1 MTLFALA
8 AVVALIAI
16 NSVFVA
22 TEFALLTSRT
32 SRLQTRAEGGSRGAR
47 LALTA
52 RTDLRRQ
59 MSGAQLGITLSSVA
73 LGILAEPAIGPWV
86 SSALEP
92 VGVPE
97 AAVETTGWL
106 VALAGASVLQMLFG
120 ELVPK
125 NLAIA
130 DPERTLGW
138 TMPVHRAF
146 VTVSAPAIWALDRA
160 AALLVRPLGHRP
172 VDSLEHSLGAAELS
186 AVLAASRSEGLIE
199 GFEHDLL
206 ASALHLG
213 SRSVTS
219 VMIPRSE
226 MVVVDRRMTLAE
238 IEDVIVTSGH
248 SRLVVSGAGPDDLV
262 GFFHVKD
269 LFRLPPEA
277 QDEPIP
283 LELRRR
289 MLVVEPDL
297 PLDDLLLRMR
307 RARSHLA
314 LVRESN
320 GSTVGLVTMED
331 VIEELVGDIRDE
343 SDAPAPGA

>member
-1 MTLFALA
+1 MTLLALV
-8 AVVALIAI
+8 AVVALIAT

-22 TEFALLTSRT
+22 TEFALVTSRT
-32 SRLQTRAEGGSRGAR
+32 SRLEARAEGGSRGAR
-47 LALTA
+47 LALAA
-52 RTDLRRQ
+52 RSDLRRQ

-92 VGVPE
+92 VGVSE
-97 AAVETTGWL
+97 GAVETTGWV

-138 TMPVHRAF
+138 TMPVHLAF

-172 VDSLEHSLGAAELS
+172 VDTLEHSLGAAELS
-186 AVLAASRSEGLIE
+186 AVLVASRSEGLIE

-238 IEDVIVTSGH
+238 IEGVIVTSGH

-277 QDEPIP
+277 QDEPVP

-343 SDAPAPGA
+343 SDAPESRA

>member
-1 MTLFALA
+1 
-8 AVVALIAI
+8 
-16 NSVFVA
+16 
-22 TEFALLTSRT
+22 
-32 SRLQTRAEGGSRGAR
+32 
-47 LALTA
+47 
-52 RTDLRRQ
+52 
-59 MSGAQLGITLSSVA
+59 
-73 LGILAEPAIGPWV
+73 
-86 SSALEP
+86 
-92 VGVPE
+92 
-97 AAVETTGWL
+97 
-106 VALAGASVLQMLFG
+106 
-120 ELVPK
+120 
-125 NLAIA
+125 
-130 DPERTLGW
+130 
-138 TMPVHRAF
+138 MPVHRAF
-146 VTVSAPAIWALDRA
+146 VTVSAPAIWALDRV

-172 VDSLEHSLGAAELS
+172 VDSLEHSLGTAERS

-213 SRSVTS
+213 TRSVTS

-226 MVVVDRRMTLAE
+226 MVVDRRMTLAE

-283 LELRRR
+283 LELRRL

-307 RARSHLA
+307 RARNHLA
-314 LVRESN
+314 LVREPN
-320 GSTVGLVTMED
+320 GSTIGLVTMED

-343 SDAPAPGA
+343 SDAPEFRA

>member
-1 MTLFALA
+1 MTLLALV
-8 AVVALIAI
+8 AVVALIAT

-22 TEFALLTSRT
+22 TEFALVTSRT
-32 SRLQTRAEGGSRGAR
+32 SRLEARAEGGSRGAR
-47 LALTA
+47 LALAA
-52 RTDLRRQ
+52 RSDLRRQ

-92 VGVPE
+92 VGVSDG
-97 AAVETTGWL
+97 AVETTGWV

-138 TMPVHRAF
+138 TMPVHLAF

-172 VDSLEHSLGAAELS
+172 VDTLEHSLGAAELS
-186 AVLAASRSEGLIE
+186 AVLVASRSEGLIE

-238 IEDVIVTSGH
+238 IEGVIVTSGH

-277 QDEPIP
+277 QDEPVP

-343 SDAPAPGA
+343 SDAPEFRA

>member
-1 MTLFALA
+1 MRLPFSTLIDPETNRLDLAL
-8 AVVALIAI
+8 
-16 NSVFVA
+16 S
-22 TEFALLTSRT
+22 E
-32 SRLQTRAEGGSRGAR
+32 R
-47 LALTA
+47 LATA
-52 RTDLRRQ
+52 RHPHCGICFGDSLVEEA
-59 MSGAQLGITLSSVA
+59 SGCIAWNHYGSAKLGTAPVDPVFNIKAQ
-73 LGILAEPAIGPWV
+73 
-86 SSALEP
+86 SAL
-92 VGVPE
+92 
-97 AAVETTGWL
+97 
-106 VALAGASVLQMLFG
+106 
-120 ELVPK
+120 
-125 NLAIA
+125 
-130 DPERTLGW
+130 
-138 TMPVHRAF
+138 
-146 VTVSAPAIWALDRA
+146 

-213 SRSVTS
+213 SRPVTS

-283 LELRRR
+283 LELRRQ

-314 LVRESN
+314 RVRESN

>member
-1 MTLFALA
+1 M
-8 AVVALIAI
+8 
-16 NSVFVA
+16 
-22 TEFALLTSRT
+22 
-32 SRLQTRAEGGSRGAR
+32 
-47 LALTA
+47 
-52 RTDLRRQ
+52 
-59 MSGAQLGITLSSVA
+59 
-73 LGILAEPAIGPWV
+73 
-86 SSALEP
+86 
-92 VGVPE
+92 
-97 AAVETTGWL
+97 L
-106 VALAGASVLQMLFG
+106 V
-120 ELVPK
+120 
-125 NLAIA
+125 
-130 DPERTLGW
+130 
-138 TMPVHRAF
+138 
-146 VTVSAPAIWALDRA
+146 
-160 AALLVRPLGHRP
+160 
-172 VDSLEHSLGAAELS
+172 
-186 AVLAASRSEGLIE
+186 ASRSEGLIE

-213 SRSVTS
+213 SRSVIS

-297 PLDDLLLRMR
+297 PLDDLLLQMR

-320 GSTVGLVTMED
+320 GPTVGLVTMED

-343 SDAPAPGA
+343 SDAPGHGA

>member
-1 MTLFALA
+1 MTLLALA

-22 TEFALLTSRT
+22 TEFALVTSRT
-32 SRLQTRAEGGSRGAR
+32 SRLQTRAEGGSKGAR

-86 SSALEP
+86 SSVLEP

-106 VALAGASVLQMLFG
+106 IALTGASVLQMLFG

-130 DPERTLGW
+130 DPERTLSW

-146 VTVSAPAIWALDRA
+146 VTVSAPAIWVLDRA

-186 AVLAASRSEGLIE
+186 AVLVASRSEGLIE

-307 RARSHLA
+307 RARNHLA
-314 LVRESN
+314 LVREPN
-320 GSTVGLVTMED
+320 GPTIGLVTMED

-343 SDAPAPGA
+343 SDAPEFRA

>member
-1 MTLFALA
+1 ML
-8 AVVALIAI
+8 
-16 NSVFVA
+16 
-22 TEFALLTSRT
+22 
-32 SRLQTRAEGGSRGAR
+32 
-47 LALTA
+47 
-52 RTDLRRQ
+52 
-59 MSGAQLGITLSSVA
+59 
-73 LGILAEPAIGPWV
+73 EPA
-86 SSALEP
+86 
-92 VGVPE
+92 GVPE

-146 VTVSAPAIWALDRA
+146 VTVSAPAIWVLDRA

-186 AVLAASRSEGLIE
+186 AVLVASRSEGLIE

-320 GSTVGLVTMED
+320 GSTLGLVTMED

>member
-1 MTLFALA
+1 MTLLALA
-8 AVVALIAI
+8 AVVILIAI

-22 TEFALLTSRT
+22 TEFALVTSRT
-32 SRLQTRAEGGSRGAR
+32 SRLQARAEGGSRGAR
-47 LALTA
+47 LALNA

-86 SSALEP
+86 SSVLEP
-92 VGVPE
+92 V
-97 AAVETTGWL
+97 VETTGWL
-106 VALAGASVLQMLFG
+106 MALAGASVLQMLFG

-130 DPERTLGW
+130 DPERTLAW

-146 VTVSAPAIWALDRA
+146 VTISAPAVWVLDSA

-172 VDSLEHSLGAAELS
+172 VDSLEHSLGTAELS
-186 AVLAASRSEGLIE
+186 AVLVASRSEGLIE

-289 MLVVEPDL
+289 MLVVEPNL

-320 GSTVGLVTMED
+320 GSTIGLVTMED

-343 SDAPAPGA
+343 SDAPESRA

>member
-1 MTLFALA
+1 MTLLALV
-8 AVVALIAI
+8 AVVALIAT

-22 TEFALLTSRT
+22 TEFALVTSRT
-32 SRLQTRAEGGSRGAR
+32 SRLEARAEGGSRGAR
-47 LALTA
+47 LALAA
-52 RTDLRRQ
+52 RSDLRRQ

-92 VGVPE
+92 VGVSE
-97 AAVETTGWL
+97 GAVETTGW
-106 VALAGASVLQMLFG
+106 VIALAGASVLQMLFG

-138 TMPVHRAF
+138 TMPVHLAF

-172 VDSLEHSLGAAELS
+172 VDTLEHSLGAAELS
-186 AVLAASRSEGLIE
+186 AVLVASRSEGLIE

-238 IEDVIVTSGH
+238 IEGVIVTSGH

-277 QDEPIP
+277 QDEPVP

-343 SDAPAPGA
+343 SDAPEFRA

>member
-1 MTLFALA
+1 
-8 AVVALIAI
+8 
-16 NSVFVA
+16 
-22 TEFALLTSRT
+22 
-32 SRLQTRAEGGSRGAR
+32 
-47 LALTA
+47 
-52 RTDLRRQ
+52 
-59 MSGAQLGITLSSVA
+59 
-73 LGILAEPAIGPWV
+73 
-86 SSALEP
+86 
-92 VGVPE
+92 
-97 AAVETTGWL
+97 
-106 VALAGASVLQMLFG
+106 MLFG

-130 DPERTLGW
+130 DPERTLSW

-146 VTVSAPAIWALDRA
+146 VTVSAPAIWVLDRA

-186 AVLAASRSEGLIE
+186 AVLVASRSEGLIE

-307 RARSHLA
+307 RARNHLA
-314 LVRESN
+314 LVREPN
-320 GSTVGLVTMED
+320 GSTIGLVTMED

>member
-1 MTLFALA
+1 MTLLALV

-22 TEFALLTSRT
+22 TEFALVTSRT
-32 SRLQTRAEGGSRGAR
+32 SRLEARAEGGSRGAR
-47 LALTA
+47 LALAA
-52 RTDLRRQ
+52 RSDLRRQ

-92 VGVPE
+92 VGVSE
-97 AAVETTGWL
+97 GAVETTGW
-106 VALAGASVLQMLFG
+106 VIALAAASVLQMLFG

-138 TMPVHRAF
+138 TMPVHLAF

-172 VDSLEHSLGAAELS
+172 VDTLEHSLGAAELS
-186 AVLAASRSEGLIE
+186 AVLVASRSEGLIE

-213 SRSVTS
+213 SRLVTS

-226 MVVVDRRMTLAE
+226 MVVVDRRITLAE
-238 IEDVIVTSGH
+238 IEGVIVASGH
-248 SRLVVSGAGPDDLV
+248 SRLVVSGAGPD
-262 GFFHVKD
+262 
-269 LFRLPPEA
+269 
-277 QDEPIP
+277 
-283 LELRRR
+283 RRIG
-289 MLVVEPDL
+289 
-297 PLDDLLLRMR
+297 R
-307 RARSHLA
+307 RGWRA
-314 LVRESN
+314 LC
-320 GSTVGLVTMED
+320 
-331 VIEELVGDIRDE
+331 
-343 SDAPAPGA
+343 SD

>member
-1 MTLFALA
+1 MTLLALV

-22 TEFALLTSRT
+22 TEFALVTSRT
-32 SRLQTRAEGGSRGAR
+32 SRLEARAEGGSRGAR
-47 LALTA
+47 LALAA
-52 RTDLRRQ
+52 RSDLRRQ

-92 VGVPE
+92 VGVSE
-97 AAVETTGWL
+97 GAVETTGW
-106 VALAGASVLQMLFG
+106 VIALAAASVLQMLFG

-138 TMPVHRAF
+138 TMPVHLAF

-172 VDSLEHSLGAAELS
+172 VDTLEHSLGAAELS
-186 AVLAASRSEGLIE
+186 AVLVASRSEGLIE

-213 SRSVTS
+213 SRLVTS

-238 IEDVIVTSGH
+238 IEGVIVTSGH

-277 QDEPIP
+277 QDEPVP

-343 SDAPAPGA
+343 SDAPESRA